1 MERVYY
7 FLYKEILYSIY
18 STSFGTTNRNGQV
31 RDSNPDKENVEA
43 LNSYPE
49 SSPKPQAFVKIKDP
63 LTHRCR
69 TPTRSGYLPG
79 ASEEGLIITERC
91 DKLQK
96 SLAQTLTKY
105 YPLAGR
111 FEEDNELL
119 IYCNDEGVEYV
130 ETKVNVDLDEFIHQG
145 VPKNIELLNDLL
157 PEMDHVPSSPLLGV
171 QVNVINCGGLEW
183 AHICQGTGTTKD
195 CLPCFGQLPLLFP
208 TRVLSGGKFSPPHNR
223 AIITR
228 RFLFDALAIA
238 KLKDTIDSSAA
249 FMSPT
254 RVVVVMS
261 LIWKVLAGISSA
273 KNGHPRDSRLF
284 FPINLRG
291 KSYLPS
297 LKHALG
303 NFFVNVVATLEANE
317 SRKELNDFVRVVG
330 GTIRDTSASIGK
342 GNFNDVSSLVVNNHT
357 KVGEKLGEGDKMDI
371 YGCTSWCRFPWY
383 EADFGWGKPFW
394 VSSVSFDIAEIV
406 CLMDTKN
413 SDGIE
418 VWVSLK
424 ENVMAE
430 FEKHADILTFCP
442 PLQK

>member
-1 MERVYY
+1 M
-7 FLYKEILYSIY
+7 SQ
-18 STSFGTTNRNGQV
+18 STHS
-31 RDSNPDKENVEA
+31 
-43 LNSYPE
+43 L
-49 SSPKPQAFVKIKDP
+49 KPCFAD
-63 LTHRCR
+63 T
-69 TPTRSGYLPG
+69 
-79 ASEEGLIITERC
+79 
-91 DKLQK
+91 
-96 SLAQTLTKY
+96 
-105 YPLAGR
+105 GR

-119 IYCNDEGVEYV
+119 IYCNDEGVEYI
-130 ETKVNVDLDEFIHQG
+130 ETKVNADLDEFIHQG

-171 QVNVINCGGLEW
+171 QVNVINCGGLVIEIRMSHILADAFTFATFVKEW

-208 TRVLSGGKFSPPHNR
+208 TRVLSGGQFSPPHNR

-357 KVGEKLGEGDKMDI
+357 KVGEKLGEVDKMDI

-418 VWVSLK
+418 VWVSLE

-430 FEKHADILTFCP
+430 FEKHPDILTFCP

>member
-49 SSPKPQAFVKIKDP
+49 SSPKPQAFVEIKDP

-130 ETKVNVDLDEFIHQG
+130 ETKVNADLDEFIHQG
-145 VPKNIELLNDLL
+145 VPKSIELLNDLL

-171 QVNVINCGGLEW
+171 QVNVINCGGLVIEIRMSHILADAFTFATFVKEW
-183 AHICQGTGTTKD
+183 AHICQGMGQQKIASHVLVNCHCSFPREYYQEVSFHYPTT
-195 CLPCFGQLPLLFP
+195 
-208 TRVLSGGKFSPPHNR
+208 
-223 AIITR
+223 
-228 RFLFDALAIA
+228 
-238 KLKDTIDSSAA
+238 LKDTIDSSAA

-303 NFFVNVVATLEANE
+303 NFFVNVVATLEANK
-317 SRKELNDFVRVVG
+317 SRKELNDFVK
-330 GTIRDTSASIGK
+330 S
-342 GNFNDVSSLVVNNHT
+342 VVNNHT
-357 KVGEKLGEGDKMDI
+357 KVGGKLGEGDKMDI

-430 FEKHADILTFCP
+430 FEKHPDILAFCP

>member
-1 MERVYY
+1 MNGVCD
-7 FLYKEILYSIY
+7 YKLDGRLGLHGSDC
-18 STSFGTTNRNGQV
+18 SSR
-31 RDSNPDKENVEA
+31 
-43 LNSYPE
+43 PE
-49 SSPKPQAFVKIKDP
+49 P
-63 LTHRCR
+63 R

-130 ETKVNVDLDEFIHQG
+130 ETKVNADLDEFIHQG
-145 VPKNIELLNDLL
+145 VPKSIELLNDLL

-171 QVNVINCGGLEW
+171 QVNVINCGGLVIEIRMSHILADAFTFATFVKEW
-183 AHICQGTGTTKD
+183 AHICQGM
-195 CLPCFGQLPLLFP
+195 GQQKIASHVLVNCHCSFP
-208 TRVLSGGKFSPPHNR
+208 REYYQE
-223 AIITR
+223 
-228 RFLFDALAIA
+228 
-238 KLKDTIDSSAA
+238 
-249 FMSPT
+249 
-254 RVVVVMS
+254 
-261 LIWKVLAGISSA
+261 VLAGISSA

-303 NFFVNVVATLEANE
+303 NFFVNVVATLEANK
-317 SRKELNDFVRVVG
+317 SRKELNDFVKSGR
-330 GTIRDTSASIGK
+330 
-342 GNFNDVSSLVVNNHT
+342 
-357 KVGEKLGEGDKMDI
+357 
-371 YGCTSWCRFPWY
+371 RFPWY

-430 FEKHADILTFCP
+430 FEKHPDILAFCP